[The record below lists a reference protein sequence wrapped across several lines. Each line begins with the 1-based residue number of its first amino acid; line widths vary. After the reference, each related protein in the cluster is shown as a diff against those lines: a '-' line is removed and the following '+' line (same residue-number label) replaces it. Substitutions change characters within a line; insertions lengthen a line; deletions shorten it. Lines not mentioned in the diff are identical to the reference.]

1 MLMGLIVSNKKYKAA
16 LGEIE
21 RLKKER
27 TEMRKIIVSKDIEIN
42 GLNIELKSKDGNIFI
57 QRNAIDLL
65 ESNEKYYKQMI
76 KILEKANNDL
86 DNKYRDA
93 EIELLLAIKKRCK
106 KARVKTKYKNK
117 ILKVAEKRLLEI
129 GEIEWKK

>member
-1 MLMGLIVSNKKYKAA
+1 MGLIVSKKKYKAA

-117 ILKVAEKRLLEI
+117 ILKVAEKRLAEV
-129 GEIEWKK
+129 ER

>member
-1 MLMGLIVSNKKYKAA
+1 MGLIVSNKKYKAA
-16 LGEIE
+16 LEEIE

>member
-1 MLMGLIVSNKKYKAA
+1 MGLIVSNKKYKAA

-117 ILKVAEKRLLEI
+117 ILKIAEKRLA
-129 GEIEWKK
+129 EIER

>member
-1 MLMGLIVSNKKYKAA
+1 MGLIVSNKKYKAA

>member
-1 MLMGLIVSNKKYKAA
+1 MGLIVSNKKYKAA

-93 EIELLLAIKKRCK
+93 EIKLLLAIKKRCK

>member
-1 MLMGLIVSNKKYKAA
+1 MGLIVSNKKYKAA

-93 EIELLLAIKKRCK
+93 EIELLLSIKKRCK
-106 KARVKTKYKNK
+106 KARVKNKYKNK

>member
-1 MLMGLIVSNKKYKAA
+1 MGLIVSKKKYKEA

>member
-1 MLMGLIVSNKKYKAA
+1 MGLIVSNKKYKAA

-27 TEMRKIIVSKDIEIN
+27 TEMRKIIVSKDVEIN

>member
-117 ILKVAEKRLLEI
+117 ILKVAEKRLVEI

>member
-1 MLMGLIVSNKKYKAA
+1 MGLIVSKKKYKAA

-57 QRNAIDLL
+57 QRNTIDLL
-65 ESNEKYYKQMI
+65 ESNEKDYKQII
-76 KILEKANNDL
+76 KNLEDRIGKL
-86 DNKYRDA
+86 KDNYRDS
-93 EIELLLAIKKRCK
+93 EIEALLAIKKRCK

-117 ILKVAEKRLLEI
+117 ILKIAEKRLS
-129 GEIEWKK
+129 EIER

>member
-1 MLMGLIVSNKKYKAA
+1 MGLIVSNKKYKAA

-86 DNKYRDA
+86 
-93 EIELLLAIKKRCK
+93 KKQI
-106 KARVKTKYKNK
+106 T
-117 ILKVAEKRLLEI
+117 I
-129 GEIEWKK
+129 

>member
-1 MLMGLIVSNKKYKAA
+1 MGLIVSNKKYKAA

-65 ESNEKYYKQMI
+65 DSNEKYYKQMI

-117 ILKVAEKRLLEI
+117 ILKVAEKRLVEI

>member
-1 MLMGLIVSNKKYKAA
+1 MGLIVSNKKYKAA

-42 GLNIELKSKDGNIFI
+42 GLNLELKSKDGNIFI

>member
-1 MLMGLIVSNKKYKAA
+1 MGLIVSNKKYKAA

-65 ESNEKYYKQMI
+65 ESDEKYYKQMI

>member
-1 MLMGLIVSNKKYKAA
+1 MGLIVSNKKYKAA

-117 ILKVAEKRLLEI
+117 ILKVAEKRLVEI